1 MKHGFAVMDA
11 DLHGVEPPDL
21 WERYTAAPFR
31 DRAPK
36 LRRVRERGR
45 GSYIAFEGA
54 RK

>member
-45 GSYIAFEGA
+45 GSY
-54 RK
+54 